1 MILFKIQ
8 FPYKEEILEGSVWES
23 ETAPKQW
30 HVTIEDDRGLVGIK
44 GVYIFHFNE
53 DKEEYQCSWPSFD
66 GDHSFMSSIF
76 LSLREYLN
84 EHGWNS
90 VNV

>member
-44 GVYIFHFNE
+44 IE

-66 GDHSFMSSIF
+66 GISFMSSIF
-76 LSLREYLN
+76 
-84 EHGWNS
+84 
-90 VNV
+90 

>member
-44 GVYIFHFNE
+44 VYIF
-53 DKEEYQCSWPSFD
+53 
-66 GDHSFMSSIF
+66 SI
-76 LSLREYLN
+76 LMRIKKN
-84 EHGWNS
+84 I
-90 VNV
+90 NVVGQVLMEIIHL